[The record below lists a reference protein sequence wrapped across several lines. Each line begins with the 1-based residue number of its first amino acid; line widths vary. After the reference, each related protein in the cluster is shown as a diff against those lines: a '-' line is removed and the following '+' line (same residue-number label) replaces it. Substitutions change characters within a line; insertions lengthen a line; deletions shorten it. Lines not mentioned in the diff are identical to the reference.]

1 MRATLIVTSIIG
13 LVATTILTV
22 FIVSWSR
29 AWGGHIGLPLAIVGG
44 FIGFV
49 LASLSSTIGYNHDWY
64 RSASLLGV
72 IMLSASAVPWLQS
85 RDKLAGVGMV
95 LVALLWVVDAWK
107 NH

>member
-13 LVATTILTV
+13 LVATTILTAFV
-22 FIVSWSR
+22 VSWSR
-29 AWGGHIGLPLAIVGG
+29 AWEGHAGLPLAIVGG
-44 FIGFV
+44 FIGFMV
-49 LASLSSTIGYNHDWY
+49 ASLASTIGYYRDWY
-64 RSASLLGV
+64 RSASILGA
-72 IMLSASAVPWLQS
+72 IMLSASAIPWLQS